1 MREALGDNVSTGPA
15 VEAESDRQPNG
26 TVHAYIMWGGGGRL
40 DGKRL
45 ETSKG
50 WSVYLKGRKKSRD
63 IFFLSSP
70 GVLWSINY
78 RGDVSITKIRAKR
91 ERGDPQTALVNF
103 S

>member
-1 MREALGDNVSTGPA
+1 M
-15 VEAESDRQPNG
+15 
-26 TVHAYIMWGGGGRL
+26 

-63 IFFLSSP
+63 IFSLSSP

-78 RGDVSITKIRAKR
+78 RGDVSITKIRAQVR
-91 ERGDPQTALVNF
+91 EGRAAKQP
-103 S
+103 

>member
-1 MREALGDNVSTGPA
+1 M
-15 VEAESDRQPNG
+15 
-26 TVHAYIMWGGGGRL
+26 

-50 WSVYLKGRKKSRD
+50 WTVYLKGRKKSRD

-78 RGDVSITKIRAKR
+78 RGDVSITKIRAQVR
-91 ERGDPQTALVNF
+91 EGRPPN
-103 S
+103 SPS